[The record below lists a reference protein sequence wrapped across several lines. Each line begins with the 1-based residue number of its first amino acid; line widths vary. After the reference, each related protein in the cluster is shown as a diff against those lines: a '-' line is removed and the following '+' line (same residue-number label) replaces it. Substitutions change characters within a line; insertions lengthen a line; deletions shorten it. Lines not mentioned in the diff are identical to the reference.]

1 MARYALGIDYG
12 TSSCRGVL
20 VDLADG
26 SELAESV
33 YRYPHGV
40 DGIVVSDTDRDLAR
54 QHPADYLAGL
64 ESVTSGVIAA
74 ARATIEGFVPAEISA
89 VGFATT
95 GSTPLPVDIDGT
107 ALALLPGLE
116 DNPAAM
122 AWLWKDHTSH
132 VEAAAITEAA
142 WRERPEY
149 VRACGGTYSAEW
161 FWAKIWHCLN
171 SDPDVFDRAHSW
183 VELCD
188 YLAGAITGT
197 GAPATLRR
205 SITAAGHKA
214 MYADAWGGLPD
225 EQFLASLDPKLAA
238 LRSRLYDT
246 AWPTTEVAGYVTAEW
261 AERTGLEVGTP
272 VSIGH
277 FDAHAAGVSGGV
289 RPGVFVKVM
298 GTSTCDV
305 TVADVP
311 LGAAAPDIPGMCGVV
326 LDTMIPGLY
335 TIEAGQSAVG
345 DIFNWFTDVL
355 LGDERDAGPATLGE
369 LGDRA
374 SAIEPGS
381 HGLLALDW
389 FNGNRSVLVDQR
401 LTGLVLGMTL
411 HTRPHEV
418 LRALVEAT
426 AYGARKIIET
436 VEAGGTRVATVV
448 AAGGLPTHAPWMMQ
462 AYADVF
468 GRRIIVAQTSQGS
481 ALGAAIVAAVAA
493 GEFDSVEAAQ
503 DRLVHYRDVEYLPNP
518 EANAVYED
526 LYKSFLLVHDQ
537 FAANG
542 ALGTVMKDVLDIRD
556 RTAKET
562 AHV

>member
-20 VDLADG
+20 VDLVNG
-26 SELAESV
+26 SELAEAV
-33 YRYPHGV
+33 YYYPHGV
-40 DGIVVSDTDRDLAR
+40 DGVVVSDTDRDLAR

-64 ESVTSGVIAA
+64 ESVSSGVIAA
-74 ARATIEGFVPAEISA
+74 ARATIEDFVPAEISA

-95 GSTPLPVDIDGT
+95 GSTPLPVDSDGT

-132 VEAAAITEAA
+132 VEAAAITDAA
-142 WRERPEY
+142 RRLRPEY

-161 FWAKIWHCLN
+161 FWAKIWHCLT
-171 SDPDVFDRAHSW
+171 SDPDVFERAHSW

-197 GAPATLRR
+197 GSPATLRR

-225 EQFLASLDPKLAA
+225 AEFLATLDPQLAE
-238 LRSRLYDT
+238 LRSRLYDK
-246 AWPTTEVAGYVTAEW
+246 AWPTTEIAGYVTAEW

-272 VSIGH
+272 VSVGH
-277 FDAHAAGVSGGV
+277 FDAHAAGVSAGV

-305 TVADVP
+305 TVAD
-311 LGAAAPDIPGMCGVV
+311 AASLSAPDIAGMCGVV

-345 DIFNWFTDVL
+345 DIFTWFTDVL
-355 LGDERDAGPATLGE
+355 LGDDRDAGPATLAE

-374 SAIEPGS
+374 SAIAPGS

-426 AYGARKIIET
+426 AYGARKIIDT
-436 VEAGGTRVATVV
+436 VEASGTRVDTVV
-448 AAGGLPTHAPWMMQ
+448 AAGGLPSHAPWMMQ

-481 ALGAAIVAAVAA
+481 ALGAAIVASVAA
-493 GEFDSVEAAQ
+493 GEFDSVQAAQ
-503 DRLVHYRDVEYLPNP
+503 DRLVHFRDVEYVPD
-518 EANAVYED
+518 AAAHAVYDE
-526 LYKSFLLVHDQ
+526 LYRNFLLVHDQ

-542 ALGTVMKDVLDIRD
+542 ALGSVMKQVLDIRD
-556 RTAKET
+556 RTTKEIV
-562 AHV
+562 HV

>member
-12 TSSCRGVL
+12 TSSCRGIL

-26 SELAESV
+26 AELAAAV
-33 YRYPHGV
+33 YYYPHGV
-40 DGIVVSDTDRDLAR
+40 DGVIVSPTEPDLAR

-64 ESVTSGVIAA
+64 ESVTSGVIAEA
-74 ARATIEGFVPAEISA
+74 KRIIDDFVPAEISA

-95 GSTPLPVDIDGT
+95 GSTPLPVDAAGV
-107 ALALLPGLE
+107 ALALMPE
-116 DNPAAM
+116 FDDRHAAM
-122 AWLWKDHTSH
+122 AWLWKDHTAH
-132 VEAAAITEAA
+132 AEASAITEAA
-142 WRERPEY
+142 WRLRPDF

-161 FWAKIWHCLN
+161 FWAKIWHCAS
-171 SDPDVFDRAHSW
+171 SDPDVFAAAYSW

-188 YLAGAITGT
+188 YLAGALTGT
-197 GAPATLRR
+197 GAPAELRR

-225 EQFLASLDPKLAA
+225 AAFLAELDPALAA
-238 LRSRLYDT
+238 LRPRLYER
-246 AWPTTEVAGYVTAEW
+246 AWPTTEIAGYVTADW

-272 VSIGH
+272 VAVGH
-277 FDAHAAGVSGGV
+277 FDAHAAGISGGV
-289 RPGVFVKVM
+289 RPGTFVKVM

-305 TVADVP
+305 TVIEV
-311 LGAAAPDIPGMCGVV
+311 APDVQAPEIPGMCGVV
-326 LDTMIPGLY
+326 LDTMIPGAY

-345 DIFNWFTDVL
+345 DIFNWWTDIL
-355 LGDERDAGPATLGE
+355 LGDDRDAGPATLAE

-374 SAIEPGS
+374 SALLPGS

-426 AYGARKIIET
+426 AYGARRIIES
-436 VEAGGTRVATVV
+436 VEAGGAPIDTVV
-448 AAGGLPTHAPWMMQ
+448 AAGGLPSHAPWMMQ
-462 AYADVF
+462 AYADVL
-468 GRRIIVAQTSQGS
+468 GRDIVLAQTSQGS

-493 GEFDSVEAAQ
+493 GEFESVQAAQ
-503 DRLVHYRDVEYLPNP
+503 DALVHFRELVYHPDPASR
-518 EANAVYED
+518 AVYDE
-526 LYKSFLLVHDQ
+526 LYRNFLLVHDQ
-537 FAANG
+537 FAASG
-542 ALGTVMKDVLDIRD
+542 ALGSVMKNVLDVRD
-556 RTAKET
+556 RTARELT
-562 AHV
+562 HA